1 VETEK
6 AQQIETEINLIDYL
20 IVMLKWKKLILGLTL
35 SCIAISAIISFLMPK
50 SYRAETRIL
59 PPQQNSAGMAS
70 QLLSQVG
77 SGLTGISGMLGLN
90 SQTDLYV
97 GMLQS
102 RTILDSIITRF
113 GLKNQYGDKTFED
126 ARKTLTK
133 KINVLADAKSNLV
146 VITVEDKEPQKAAEM
161 ANAFVEE
168 LRVMTKGLA
177 VSEAAQ
183 RRLFFE
189 EQLKGTKQALIKA
202 EESVRGFQEK
212 TGTLHVEE
220 QVKAVIKNIAELRAE
235 IAAKE
240 VEIKVVKSYSKPS
253 NPDLQKNETILNGMK
268 TELAKLESKNGA
280 GNGPMMPTGRMP
292 SVGTEYVRKLRD
304 LKFNETL
311 YELFLKQ
318 YEIAKLDEARDG
330 AVIQVIDR
338 AVTPEKKI
346 KPKILSIIMISGLVS
361 ALFSVVTAFFLE
373 RREKIISD
381 PENRERIEKLKWYA
395 ALTTCK

>member
-20 IVMLKWKKLILGLTL
+20 IVMLKWKKLILGITL
-35 SCIAISAIISFLMPK
+35 SCIAISAIIGLLMPK

-77 SGLTGISGMLGLN
+77 SGLTGISGMLGVN

-102 RTILDSIITRF
+102 RTILDSIITKF
-113 GLKNQYGDKTFED
+113 DLKNQYGDTTFED

-146 VITVEDKEPQKAAEM
+146 VITVEDKEPQKAAAM

-177 VSEAAQ
+177 VTEAAQ

-189 EQLKGTKQALIKA
+189 EQLKGTKEALIKA

-220 QVKAVIKNIAELRAE
+220 QVKAVIKNIAQLRAE

-240 VEIKVVKSYSKPS
+240 VEIKVLKSYSKPS
-253 NPDLQKNETILNGMK
+253 NPDLQKSETILNGMK

-280 GNGPMMPTGRMP
+280 GNDPMMPTGRIP

-338 AVTPEKKI
+338 AVTPEKKS
-346 KPKILSIIMISGLVS
+346 KPRITAIVLISALVS
-361 ALFSVVTAFFLE
+361 FFASIAIAFILE
-373 RREKIISD
+373 QREKIVRN
-381 PENRERIEKLKWYA
+381 PENRERIEKAKKYA
-395 ALTTCK
+395 GLGK